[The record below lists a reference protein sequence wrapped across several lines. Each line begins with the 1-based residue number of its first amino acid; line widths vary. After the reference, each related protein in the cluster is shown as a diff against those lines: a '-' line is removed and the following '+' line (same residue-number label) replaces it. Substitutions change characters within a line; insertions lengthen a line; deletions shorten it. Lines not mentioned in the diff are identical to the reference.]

1 MAQITP
7 QQLQA
12 LISDDLAFIRL
23 LTIKNKKNQLAYLL
37 PNAAQLDF
45 YHNMTGRDLILKARQ
60 LGFSTFVQGYY
71 YKRVTTEVAVNAV
84 TISHDRVSTTKLRE
98 KFKLFYRRLPPPLK
112 PSMGK
117 DDKVMSNFPALESSS
132 YIGTAGNRVFG
143 RGDTL
148 SLVHLS
154 EIAFWPEPELVLTGI
169 LEAVPD
175 RHIAPTSSVIIEST
189 ANGAQGVFYDMC
201 KEALENPHR
210 SEFKLHFYAWWWDA
224 EYQLPL
230 AKNEKIEYTHDEL
243 ALVEKNNLSPG
254 QIKWRRSKIDRLGEK
269 FFQEYP
275 EDPVSCFL
283 LSGRGRFDRTKL
295 RERLDSQCHDPI
307 EERLH
312 ITDYKTG
319 NDIARWRIYEKPTE
333 DGQYIIGADP
343 SEGINADSAA
353 AVVRDYRT
361 NHQVATLHGQFELV
375 DFARYLAELG
385 MYYNYAVI
393 AVERN
398 NHGHTV
404 INYLMSGTEQFDAY
418 GNLFMAEDGKMGW
431 HTNHVTRS
439 PMIDDLADEIR
450 FLEAHVIRDSAI
462 VNQAMQFVVKY
473 TKTYR
478 EHAEAQ
484 KSAYDDLVMA
494 DAIAGQVRKAM
505 PSGPAYTF
513 VNTDWNHHELLTTGR
528 I

>member
-1 MAQITP
+1 MGLTQAQLAT
-7 QQLQA
+7 
-12 LISDDLAFIRL
+12 LIQDDLSFIRL
-23 LTIKNKKNQLAYLL
+23 LTIKNKRSQLGYLI

-71 YKRVTTEVAVNAV
+71 YKRVTTEMALNAV
-84 TISHDRVSTTKLRE
+84 TISHDRVSTAKLRE
-98 KFKLFYRRLPPPLK
+98 KFKLFYRRLPPALK
-112 PSMGK
+112 PVMGK
-117 DDKVMSNFPALESSS
+117 DDKVMSNFPTLESSS

-148 SLVHLS
+148 SLVHCS
-154 EIAFWPEPELVLTGI
+154 ELAFWPEPEMLLTGI

-175 RHIAPTSSVIIEST
+175 RHIDEKSSIIIEST

-201 KEALENPHR
+201 MESLQNPER

-230 AKNEKIEYTHDEL
+230 AKHEKIEYSHEEL
-243 ALVEKNNLSPG
+243 ALVERHNLSPA
-254 QIKWRRSKIDRLGEK
+254 QIKWRRQKIDRLGEK
-269 FFQEYP
+269 FWQEYP

-283 LSGRGRFDRTKL
+283 LSGRGRFDRNAL
-295 RERLDSQCHDPI
+295 RTRLETQCTEPL

-319 NDIARWRIYEKPTE
+319 QDIARWRIYELPIE
-333 DGQYIIGADP
+333 GANYIIGADP

-353 AVVRDYRT
+353 AVVREARS
-361 NHQVATLHGQFELV
+361 NRHVATLHGQFELV

-385 MYYNYAVI
+385 SYYNYAI
-393 AVERN
+393 IGVERN

-404 INYLMSGTEQFDAY
+404 INYLQSGSKDFDSY
-418 GNLFMAEDGKMGW
+418 GNLYVGEDAKLGW
-431 HTNHVTRS
+431 HTNHVTRA

-450 FLEAHVIRDSAI
+450 DPDAHIIRDKAI
-462 VNQAMQFVVKY
+462 VNQMMQFVVKY
-473 TKTYR
+473 TRTNK
-478 EHAEAQ
+478 EHAEAG
-484 KSAYDDLVMA
+484 KKAYDDLVMA
-494 DAIAGQVRKAM
+494 EAIAGQIRQRI
-505 PSGPAYTF
+505 PTGPAYTF
-513 VNTDWNHHELLTTGR
+513 ASMDGNYNELLTTSR
-528 I
+528 L